1 MQISTKTSS
10 TTSGYIIALIA
21 TAIWS
26 TTAIFIGYLTTRFE
40 IPPLVLA
47 FWRDLFVATTLFA
60 VIGIVARPLLHLNR
74 QHFKFFLLYGF
85 LLAVFNSLWTVSVAL
100 NGAAL
105 STVLAY
111 SSPAFTALT
120 GRLLWQEKLD
130 KLKLG
135 AIWLSILGCVLVSSA
150 YNLASWQA
158 NPLGIIIGLLSGV
171 AFAGYS
177 IMGKLA
183 SERNVNPWTTTL
195 YTFAVGAF
203 FLLFLQRPS
212 TIMWLSRPLSRTP
225 VDWQEAAVGWGILL
239 LLSIGP
245 TIGGY
250 GLYTVSLTRL
260 PAVTANLISTLE
272 PIMTTTMAFFL
283 LGEQLTAIEMAGGSL
298 TLFGVVLL
306 RMSERANG
314 HRNRDR

>member
-1 MQISTKTSS
+1 MQMS
-10 TTSGYIIALIA
+10 TTRGYVIALTA

-26 TTAIFIGYLTTRFE
+26 TTAIFIGYLTTRFK

-47 FWRDLFVATTLFA
+47 FWRDLFVAMMLFA
-60 VIGIVARPLLHLNR
+60 VIGVVARPLLRMDR
-74 QHFKFFLLYGF
+74 QHHKFFLLFGF
-85 LLAVFNSLWTVSVAL
+85 ILAVFNSLWTVSVAL

-111 SSPAFTALT
+111 SSPAFTALA
-120 GRLLWQEKLD
+120 GRFLWREKLD

-135 AIWLSILGCVLVSSA
+135 AILLSILGSVLVSGA
-150 YNLASWQA
+150 YNMESWQA
-158 NPLGIIIGLLSGV
+158 NPLGITIGLLSGV

-183 SERNVNPWTTTL
+183 SERNVAPWTTTL
-195 YTFAVGAF
+195 YAFAIGAF
-203 FLLFLQRPS
+203 FLLFLQHPS
-212 TIMWLSRPLSRTP
+212 TILWLSRPLSKTP
-225 VDWQEAAVGWGILL
+225 VDWQEAAMGWGILL

-260 PAVTANLISTLE
+260 PAVTANLVSTLE

-283 LGEQLTAIEMAGGSL
+283 LGEQLTAVEVTGGSV
-298 TLFGVVLL
+298 TLLGVVLL

-314 HRNRDR
+314 QRNRGR

>member
-1 MQISTKTSS
+1 
-10 TTSGYIIALIA
+10 
-21 TAIWS
+21 
-26 TTAIFIGYLTTRFE
+26 LTTQFE

-47 FWRDLFVATTLFA
+47 FWRDLFVAITLFT
-60 VIGIVARPLLHLNR
+60 VIGMVARPLLHLSR
-74 QHFKFFLLYGF
+74 QHYRFFLLYGF
-85 LLAVFNSLWTVSVAL
+85 VLAVFNSLWTVSVSL

-111 SSPAFTALT
+111 SSPAFTAIA
-120 GRLLWQEKLD
+120 GRVLWREKLD

-135 AIWLSILGCVLVSSA
+135 AILLSILGCVLVSGA
-150 YNLASWQA
+150 YDLESWQA
-158 NPLGIIIGLLSGV
+158 NPLGITIGLLSGV

-195 YTFAVGAF
+195 YAFACGAF
-203 FLLFLQRPS
+203 FLLFLQRPD
-212 TIMWLSRPLSRTP
+212 TILWLSRPLSQIP
-225 VDWQEAAVGWGILL
+225 VDWQKAAMGWGILL

-283 LGEQLTAIEMAGGSL
+283 LGERLTAVEIAGGSL
-298 TLFGVVLL
+298 TLLGVVLL
-306 RMSERANG
+306 RISERVNG
-314 HRNRDR
+314 PRSRRELTVVTNFEP

>member
-1 MQISTKTSS
+1 MQMS
-10 TTSGYIIALIA
+10 TTRGYVIALTA

-26 TTAIFIGYLTTRFE
+26 TTAIFIGYLTTRFK

-47 FWRDLFVATTLFA
+47 FWRDLFVAMMLFA
-60 VIGIVARPLLHLNR
+60 VIGVVARPLLRMDR
-74 QHFKFFLLYGF
+74 QHHKFFLLFGF
-85 LLAVFNSLWTVSVAL
+85 ILAVFNSLWTVSVAL

-111 SSPAFTALT
+111 SSPAFTALA
-120 GRLLWQEKLD
+120 GRFLWREKLD

-135 AIWLSILGCVLVSSA
+135 AILLSILGCILVSGA
-150 YNLASWQA
+150 YNLESWQA
-158 NPLGIIIGLLSGV
+158 NPLGISIGLLSGV

-183 SERNVNPWTTTL
+183 SERNVAPWTTTL
-195 YTFAVGAF
+195 YAFAIGAF

-212 TIMWLSRPLSRTP
+212 TILWLSRPLSKTP
-225 VDWQEAAVGWGILL
+225 VDWQEAAMGWGILL

-260 PAVTANLISTLE
+260 PAVTANLVSTLE

-283 LGEQLTAIEMAGGSL
+283 LGEQFTTVEVTGGSV
-298 TLFGVVLL
+298 TLLGVVLL

-314 HRNRDR
+314 QRNRGR